1 MYSAMI
7 FSVESERLR
16 LRRSESSAIAK
27 RKQKHRATIEP
38 NVWFLCEDRLNEI
51 QSREQ
56 RRVGLVTFIGVWS
69 TVEWTLRWKNK

>member
-38 NVWFLCEDRLNEI
+38 NVWFGFSVKID
-51 QSREQ
+51 
-56 RRVGLVTFIGVWS
+56 
-69 TVEWTLRWKNK
+69 